1 MAHPAGGRRLSLQGR
16 QPYAG
21 EPDPGGPVTPDALNA
36 RLIQALETLSD
47 GYEVDEQE
55 LASLL
60 DVQLQRHSQA
70 VAGGRRDLGAFASI
84 RREQRVMSRALDR
97 LRGRLALLR
106 GAARQSQVR

>member
-1 MAHPAGGRRLSLQGR
+1 
-16 QPYAG
+16 
-21 EPDPGGPVTPDALNA
+21 VTPDALNA
-36 RLIQALETLSD
+36 RLIQALDTLSD
-47 GYEVDEQE
+47 GCEVNEQE

-60 DVQLQRHSQA
+60 DDGCARAHELEMRYVQLQRRSQA

-84 RREQRVMSRALDR
+84 RREQRVMSRELDR